1 MIRNFCYNCF
11 KNLVTIKKDET
22 DKFIRAVS
30 ICDYCSRE
38 GKIKYIIEYCSKNE
52 KGLITEET
60 EAFEKSIR
68 ENEDLSELTRKYIEG
83 KKD

>member
-11 KNLVTIKKDET
+11 RNLVTIKKDET
-22 DKFIRAVS
+22 DNFIRTVS
-30 ICDYCSRE
+30 ICNYCSGE
-38 GKIKYIIEYCSKNE
+38 GKIKYTIEYCSKNE

-68 ENEDLSELTRKYIEG
+68 GNEDLNELTRKYFDT